1 MATFYVPFA
10 DPTPDTPCPVCKGKG
25 VTGAQ
30 YSMPLDDDKV
40 MLIDVICGECGGC
53 GSAVHDDCPPQAHA
67 TLDGDDYPGED
78 DDLDAREGR
87 GCWSCG
93 GRGWFVVQ
101 GFPPEA
107 VAEDEIVLLRA
118 PCGCTEG
125 RAQQLDVPAGA
136 TP

>member
-10 DPTPDTPCPVCKGKG
+10 DPTPADPCPPCKGKG

-53 GSAVHDDCPPQAHA
+53 GSTVHDNCPPGTHA
-67 TLDGDDYPGED
+67 LDGGDYPDD
-78 DDLDAREGR
+78 DDLEARER
-87 GCWSCG
+87 AYGCWSCG

-107 VAEDEIVLLRA
+107 VAEDEILPLRA
-118 PCGCTEG
+118 PCGCAEG

-136 TP
+136 IS